1 MFEPFGTM
9 APIPEWA
16 GRRAA
21 PPIDL
26 SQSHALFGRKETKE
40 PKNIFIC
47 QHLFNIFNPLAI
59 FFPRHRRGFAQT
71 HKEFQNFCSC
81 IFCGQFAIL

>member
-1 MFEPFGTM
+1 MFELFGTM

-26 SQSHALFGRKETKE
+26 PLCHGLFGRKEKRK
-40 PKNIFIC
+40 PKDFKFY
-47 QHLFNIFNPLAI
+47 QHLFKKNPTGDIFSAY
-59 FFPRHRRGFAQT
+59 GGDFAQT
-71 HKEFQNFCSC
+71 RKRIFALEFFTGSL
-81 IFCGQFAIL
+81 ILL

>member
-21 PPIDL
+21 PPMDL

-40 PKNIFIC
+40 PKIIFIY
-47 QHLFNIFNPLAI
+47 QHLFKKTPLAI
-59 FFPRHRRGFAQT
+59 FLFISPALRDT
-71 HKEFQNFCSC
+71 LPKHKNFCS
-81 IFCGQFAIL
+81 